1 MYSWQTRMKH
11 IEGGKNF
18 GDKFLSTFPSA
29 SKPFSLR
36 QLFQPARLACH
47 DILRIRKDRGMGA
60 SSISIS
66 LVSMIPP
73 STCYTRCST
82 NTFNVVS
89 RSRMEEDHKNIYIF
103 FFRRVIPGAPQMHI
117 HLHISHVILIK
128 NGIYLKIVY
137 LK

>member
-89 RSRMEEDHKNIYIF
+89 RSRMEKDHKKFTF
-103 FFRRVIPGAPQMHI
+103 FFLDALYRV
-117 HLHISHVILIK
+117 LHKCIAIYISHVILIK
-128 NGIYLKIVY
+128 DGIYLKIVY